1 MSEKYRNKY
10 RIASARAEW
19 WDYASNAAYFITIC
33 TANRKHFFGE
43 IKDRK
48 MNLSNVGIL
57 ADVFWHEIKNHS
69 KFVELDAF
77 VVMPNHIHG
86 ILVLNKDSEEL
97 NEQNVPFV
105 PTVPIVPFVPF
116 VETRHALSLPSPS
129 PSPSNSMTNKT
140 IAQQRFQNQGK
151 NTVSSIIGSYKSAV
165 TKHANRLGL
174 EFGWQTRFHDH
185 IIKNDK
191 DFVKISNYIENNVAN
206 WNDDKFYS

>member
-19 WDYASNAAYFITIC
+19 WNYAANAAYFITIC
-33 TANRKHFFGE
+33 TANREHFFGE
-43 IKDRK
+43 IKDGK
-48 MNLSNVGIL
+48 MNLSNVGLL

-86 ILVLNKDSEEL
+86 ILVLNNDSEEL
-97 NEQNVPFV
+97 NT
-105 PTVPIVPFVPF
+105 TVPIVPFV
-116 VETRHALSLPSPS
+116 ETRRALSLQTAQSPDLPES
-129 PSPSNSMTNKT
+129 KT

-165 TKHANRLGL
+165 TKHANRLRL